1 MNQINST
8 VNPVPADADRP
19 PVAEEKSLARGLV
32 YRLVATAFRYPRPD
46 TLDAVR
52 EQGRAMSDALTV
64 LHDSSD
70 PRLPEYSA
78 ELQSW
83 AERTTPD
90 ALEDSY
96 VSIFSHAVRGTC
108 PLYETEYGEGDGRL
122 QLPHELS
129 DLSAFYHA
137 FGLQLGSQVR
147 ERIDFIAVECE
158 FMAFLC
164 VKQAYA
170 EEHGDAEL
178 AAITV
183 DAQRKFLRDH
193 LGRWTPACARRIIDL
208 SDESFYRPL
217 AHLTLAYMTDECR
230 RLDVTLGNEH
240 LTLRLPLKE
249 EDACQSCPMADGST
263 VAESELAFPSKG

>member
-1 MNQINST
+1 MKQSLST
-8 VNPVPADADRP
+8 VTPVPTDANRP
-19 PVAEEKSLARGLV
+19 PTGEEQSLARGFV

-52 EQGRAMSDALTV
+52 EQGQAMTDALAV
-64 LHDSSD
+64 LNGSSD
-70 PRLPEYSA
+70 SRLSEHSA

-83 AERTTPD
+83 AERMAPD
-90 ALEDSY
+90 ALEESY
-96 VSIFSHAVRGTC
+96 VSIFSHAVRGSC

-137 FGLQLGSQVR
+137 FGLQLGSQVQ
-147 ERIDFIAVECE
+147 ERVDFIAVECE

-178 AAITV
+178 AAITI

-193 LGRWTPACARRIIDL
+193 LGRWTPAFARRIIDQ
-208 SDESFYRPL
+208 SHESFYRPL
-217 AHLTLAYMTDECR
+217 AHFTLAYMTDECR
-230 RLDVTLGNEH
+230 RLDVTPGNEH

-249 EDACQSCPMADGST
+249 EDACQSCPMAEGNT
-263 VAESELAFPSKG
+263 AVESGVAFPSKG

>member
-1 MNQINST
+1 MNQPTST
-8 VNPVPADADRP
+8 ENPVTTDADRRL
-19 PVAEEKSLARGLV
+19 VAEAKSLARGFV

-52 EQGRAMSDALTV
+52 EQGRAMSDAIAV
-64 LHDSSD
+64 LRDSSD
-70 PRLPEYSA
+70 PRLSDYSA

-83 AERTTPD
+83 AERSTPEV
-90 ALEDSY
+90 LEGSY
-96 VSIFSHAVRGTC
+96 VSIFSHAVRGSC

-137 FGLQLGSQVR
+137 FGLQLGSQVQ
-147 ERIDFIAVECE
+147 ERVDFIAVECE

-170 EEHGDAEL
+170 EERGDAEL
-178 AAITV
+178 AAIAI
-183 DAQRKFLRDH
+183 DGQRKFLRDH
-193 LGRWTPACARRIIDL
+193 LGRWTPAFARRIIDQ
-208 SDESFYRPL
+208 SHESFYRPL

-230 RLDVTLGNEH
+230 RLDVTPGNEH

-249 EDACQSCPMADGST
+249 EDACQSCPMAEANT
-263 VAESELAFPSKG
+263 VAESDVAFPSKG

>member
-1 MNQINST
+1 MKQPLST
-8 VNPVPADADRP
+8 VNPLAMDVSRP
-19 PVAEEKSLARGLV
+19 PIAEEQSLARGLV
-32 YRLVATAFRYPRPD
+32 YRHVATAFRYPRPD

-52 EQGRAMSDALTV
+52 EQGWAMSNAMTV
-64 LHDSSD
+64 LRNSSD
-70 PRLPEYSA
+70 PRLSDYSA

-83 AERTTPD
+83 AERTTPE

-96 VSIFSHAVRGTC
+96 VSIFSHAVRGSC

-137 FGLQLGSQVR
+137 FGLQLGAEVQ
-147 ERIDFIAVECE
+147 ERVDFIAVECE

-164 VKQAYA
+164 VKQAFA

-178 AAITV
+178 AAVTI
-183 DAQRKFLRDH
+183 DAQQKFLHDH
-193 LGRWTPACARRIIDL
+193 LGRWTPACARRIIDQ
-208 SDESFYRPL
+208 SHESFYRPL

-230 RLDVTLGNEH
+230 RLDVTPGNEH
-240 LTLRLPLKE
+240 LKLRLPLKE
-249 EDACQSCPMADGST
+249 EDACQSCPMAEANT
-263 VAESELAFPSKG
+263 VAESGVAFPSEG

>member
-1 MNQINST
+1 MKQPPST
-8 VNPVPADADRP
+8 VNLVPTDADRP
-19 PVAEEKSLARGLV
+19 PVAEDQSLARGLV

-52 EQGRAMSDALTV
+52 EQGRAMSDALAV

-70 PRLPEYSA
+70 SRLSEFSA

-83 AERTTPD
+83 AERSTPD
-90 ALEDSY
+90 VLEDNY
-96 VSIFSHAVRGTC
+96 VSIFSHAVRGSC
-108 PLYETEYGEGDGRL
+108 PLYEMEYGEGDGRL

-147 ERIDFIAVECE
+147 ERVDFIAVECE

-170 EEHGDAEL
+170 EEHGDADL
-178 AAITV
+178 VAVTI

-193 LGRWTPACARRIIDL
+193 LGRWTPACARRVIDQ
-208 SDESFYRPL
+208 SGDSFYRPL
-217 AHLTLAYMTDECR
+217 ARLTLAYVTDDCR
-230 RLDVTLGNEH
+230 RLDVTPGNEH
-240 LTLRLPLKE
+240 LRLRLPLKE
-249 EDACQSCPMADGST
+249 TDACLSCPMAGGNT
-263 VAESELAFPSKG
+263 VAESDVAFPSKG